1 MALPEYLFQRT
12 CIIFKKKLMAF
23 DNFLNILHT
32 IDQLSLIIHPFQVQE
47 IKLWIFIEDK
57 INI

>member
-1 MALPEYLFQRT
+1 
-12 CIIFKKKLMAF
+12 MAF

-32 IDQLSLIIHPFQVQE
+32 IDQLSLIVHPFQVQE
-47 IKLWIFIEDK
+47 IKPWIFIEDK